1 MVQSNRSAHLK
12 EKMKYVVESVK
23 REVKRGGGRKREKY
37 SARERETEVGRER
50 EGGRK
55 ESGMERKREGVD
67 ETL

>member
-23 REVKRGGGRKREKY
+23 REVKRGGGRKREKD
-37 SARERETEVGRER
+37 SARERENEVGRER